1 MASSVHSV
9 CHYGEIQDDKSSLN
23 ERDYRNPVETFER
36 GKITPFILFS
46 PLDSVY
52 ILLLANEIIEQL
64 SRGTEVDRYC
74 MTGNTT
80 HLKSICC

>member
-9 CHYGEIQDDKSSLN
+9 CHYGEIKDDNSSLN
-23 ERDYRNPVETFER
+23 ERDYRNPVEMFGR

-80 HLKSICC
+80 HLKSIWC